1 MGGPF
6 TIMGKPGEI
15 SSHEGAGGLCAVP
28 SRPSAL
34 PPLRAVAGLGDVL
47 PVVVVDTRE
56 QSPLPFANCPT
67 AGGTLATGDYSVQ
80 GFEDE
85 FTVERKSLDDLAG
98 SCTHDRQRFEKELV
112 RMRGYP
118 FRRLLVVG
126 TVEDV
131 EAHRYRSRAEP
142 KAILASVTAFEI
154 RYGLPV
160 AFCPTPGAAALQIE
174 RWALYFLRERLK
186 TASAVLGRYAPAK
199 ARRPHSVGGEI
210 TPPEG

>member
-1 MGGPF
+1 MGTLVAIHRMKRGRVV
-6 TIMGKPGEI
+6 
-15 SSHEGAGGLCAVP
+15 C
-28 SRPSAL
+28 RPSSPAPL

-47 PVVVVDTRE
+47 PSSSWTPENNR
-56 QSPLPFANCPT
+56 PPFANCPT
-67 AGGTLATGDYSVQ
+67 AGVRWRPDYSVQ

-160 AFCPTPGAAALQIE
+160 AFYPTPCAAALQIE